1 MSAPHA
7 WWSAV
12 ASLAD
17 GVIAVVLAPHCGS
30 CRRPLPQPT
39 RGPVCDSCWAA
50 IIPFTPPLCAACGD
64 PLPSWRIISREMAV
78 CARCRR
84 RRSSLACC
92 RAIGPYTGSLRDI
105 VHALKYGGC
114 RSLAPRLAARM
125 RESGVEMLAEAD
137 VVVPVPL
144 HRRRRRARG
153 FNQAEDLAR
162 HLDRPMLLALRRV
175 RATASQTDLPAAR
188 RHANVRDA
196 FALRRR
202 RDVRGLRI
210 VIIDDVCTTGAT
222 LEACARVLREAGAG
236 EVSALTAA
244 RVGSPRG

>member
-1 MSAPHA
+1 M
-7 WWSAV
+7 
-12 ASLAD
+12 
-17 GVIAVVLAPHCGS
+17 
-30 CRRPLPQPT
+30 T
-39 RGPVCDSCWAA
+39 R
-50 IIPFTPPLCAACGD
+50 
-64 PLPSWRIISREMAV
+64 

-84 RRSSLACC
+84 RRSSLACG

-125 RESGVEMLAEAD
+125 RVSGAEMLADAD

-144 HRRRRRARG
+144 HRRRRRGRG

-162 HLDRPMLLALRRV
+162 HLDRPMLVALRRV
-175 RATASQTDLPAAR
+175 RSTVSQTDLPAAR
-188 RHANVRDA
+188 RHANVRNA

-244 RVGSPRG
+244 RVVSSPRE